1 MDLLGQTW
9 YVSSIG
15 EQVGLLGQTWYV
27 FSIAEQ
33 VGLLGQN
40 GMCPVLVNSGCVR

>member
-1 MDLLGQTW
+1 MALSRLNTG

-15 EQVGLLGQTWYV
+15 
-27 FSIAEQ
+27 EQ

-40 GMCPVLVNSGCVR
+40 GMCPVLVNSRCVR